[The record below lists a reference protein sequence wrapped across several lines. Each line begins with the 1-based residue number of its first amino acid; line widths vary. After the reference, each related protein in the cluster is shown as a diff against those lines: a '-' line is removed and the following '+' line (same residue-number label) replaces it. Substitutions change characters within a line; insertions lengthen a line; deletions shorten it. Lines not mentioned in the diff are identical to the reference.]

1 MKRHSFDGLSFIAGM
16 TFAGIG
22 LAFLLIRDLSDLV
35 DVFTDA
41 GSWFWPLVLVVTG
54 IAVIAPAV
62 TKSRETKV
70 DDEYTEEL
78 D

>member
-1 MKRHSFDGLSFIAGM
+1 MKRHTFDGLSFVTGLV
-16 TFAGIG
+16 FAAIG
-22 LAFLLIRDLSDLV
+22 LAFLLISDLSNLV

-54 IAVIAPAV
+54 IAVITPAV
-62 TKSRETKV
+62 TRSREEKV
-70 DDEYTEEL
+70 DDEL